1 MWPTAK
7 QVLEDR
13 KGGTGDGKVSVLT
26 FGSVFGS
33 GDFRET
39 LKVSEGRHARATLS
53 PTALGPAEWMHA
65 ANRRSA
71 HSLPSFASSST
82 SMMLHLQPPAR

>member
-13 KGGTGDGKVSVLT
+13 RGGTGDGKVSVLT

-39 LKVSEGRHARATLS
+39 LKVSGGRHARATLS
-53 PTALGPAEWMHA
+53 PTEPPLGAQLAQLRRPLGDNDGA
-65 ANRRSA
+65 AGG
-71 HSLPSFASSST
+71 PT
-82 SMMLHLQPPAR
+82 D